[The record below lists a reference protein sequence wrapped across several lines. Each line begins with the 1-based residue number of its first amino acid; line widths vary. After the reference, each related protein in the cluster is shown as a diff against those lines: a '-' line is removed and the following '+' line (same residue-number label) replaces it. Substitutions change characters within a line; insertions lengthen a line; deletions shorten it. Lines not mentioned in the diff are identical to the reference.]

1 MATIKGDTTHFCA
14 LSRQI
19 YAILVWIQIVK
30 KILNM
35 NIWVLD
41 ELGLIDGA
49 QIPKMVYQ
57 LWNYLADYGGSQ
69 IILMS
74 SGFDLFPFYNSG
86 TNQELLSRGFISGD
100 KNIGLLGLQSIT

>member
-1 MATIKGDTTHFCA
+1 M
-14 LSRQI
+14 
-19 YAILVWIQIVK
+19 
-30 KILNM
+30 
-35 NIWVLD
+35 
-41 ELGLIDGA
+41 IDGA

-74 SGFDLFPFYNSG
+74 SGFDLFSFYNSG

-100 KNIGLLGLQSIT
+100 WSAWLAIAIHSIRPALFFFPTIFMSLTTLLSDPGFPGVRSIGPVV